1 MRALNTQGPTGGGKN
16 MRFSIELIS
25 KTVPM
30 VAMER
35 YRQSLVADRFV
46 SVQMTLNDLERSQI
60 FQADLLNNARAV

>member
-1 MRALNTQGPTGGGKN
+1 
-16 MRFSIELIS
+16 
-25 KTVPM
+25 M